1 MSKFMRVMVM
11 FDLPTDTKKQRSDN
25 TKFRNALIK
34 NGFYMMQYSIYVKL
48 CNGWDAAKS
57 AEIFVET
64 IAPLIGAIRTL
75 LVTEKQY
82 ASMKCILGPK
92 YYQESIFNSNFS
104 IFL

>member
-11 FDLPTDTKKQRSDN
+11 FDLPTETKKQRREN
-25 TKFRNALIK
+25 TRFRNALIK

-48 CNGWDAAKS
+48 CNGWDAASS
-57 AEIFVET
+57 AENYVET
-64 IAPLIGAIRTL
+64 VAPSTGAIRTMI
-75 LVTEKQY
+75 VTEKQY

-92 YYQESIFNSNFS
+92 YYQESIFDSDFS